1 MKLKG
6 QGGGGDLNG
15 FLDAGSDL
23 RGELLFED
31 TFRIDGHFTGT
42 IVSNGDLIVGL
53 GGEVDGEI
61 RVARVFISGTVKGKV
76 FASTR
81 VELAANGQVLATIE
95 TPSLVIEDGAL
106 FNGQC
111 AMTKASAEAPKL
123 RPVQQLNR
131 QS

>member
-31 TFRIDGHFTGT
+31 TFRIDGRFTGT
-42 IVSNGDLIVGL
+42 IVSNGDLIVGV
-53 GGEVDGEI
+53 GGEVDGEL
-61 RVARVFISGTVKGKV
+61 RVARVFVSGTVKGKI
-76 FASTR
+76 FAAVR
-81 VELAANGQVLATIE
+81 VELAANGKVMASIE
-95 TPSLVIEDGAL
+95 TPSLVIEDGAV

-111 AMTKASAEAPKL
+111 AMTKASAETPKL
-123 RPVQQLNR
+123 RPVQHMNR
-131 QS
+131 PA